1 MNDYMQVRLRV
12 EPCSE
17 MATDVLAAMLGEI
30 EYESF
35 VPDEQGVT
43 AFVPQGK
50 YDEARLREVL
60 AQFPIDGITLSY
72 EATFVPGQ
80 DWNEEWEKNYF
91 KPIVVGNECVIHSTF
106 HHDVP
111 QARYDVLIDPKMAFG
126 TGHHETTTLMLQA
139 ILDNDFTG
147 RSLLDMG
154 CGTAVLAI
162 LACMKGAGPVV
173 AVDID
178 EFATENAVE
187 NVRLNGVSGV
197 EVRLGGA
204 GVLKEEE
211 RFDYVL
217 ANINRNI
224 LLADMC
230 AYAAHM
236 KSGSRIFMSGFY
248 IEDIPVIRAEA
259 ERLGLRF
266 VGHSEKNRW
275 AAVECVKE

>member
-1 MNDYMQVRLRV
+1 MNDYMQVRLDV

-17 MATDVLAAMLGEI
+17 MATDILAAALAEI
-30 EYESF
+30 GYESF
-35 VPDEQGVT
+35 VPDETGVT

-50 YDEARLREVL
+50 YDEVQLQSVVE
-60 AQFPIDGITLSY
+60 QFPVEGIALSY

-91 KPIVVGNECVIHSTF
+91 KPIVVGDECVIHSTF

-139 ILDNDFTG
+139 ILATDFTG
-147 RSLLDMG
+147 RAVLDMG

-178 EFATENAVE
+178 EFATENAAE
-187 NVRLNGVSGV
+187 NIRLNGVPEI

-204 GVLKEEE
+204 DALRQEQ
-211 RFDYVL
+211 FDYIF

-224 LLADMC
+224 LLADMA
-230 AYAAHM
+230 AYVEHM
-236 KSGSRIFMSGFY
+236 KGGAHLFMSGFY
-248 IEDIPVIRAEA
+248 VDDIPVIRAEA
-259 ERLGLRF
+259 ERLGLH
-266 VGHSEKNRW
+266 VLGHTEKNRW
-275 AAVECVKE
+275 AAVDFVKA

>member
-248 IEDIPVIRAEA
+248 VEDIPVIRAEA

-275 AAVECVKE
+275 AAVECGKE